1 MIIFYYL
8 WPVAL
13 LFGLCIGSFL
23 NVCIY
28 RIPIEMKVYEGR
40 SICPCCRSGLHAL
53 DLIPVVSYLILRGK
67 CRHCGCRI
75 SPVYPIVELLTGLL
89 FVAAFYFY
97 GLSLQTLLV
106 WVLICVLV
114 VASFID
120 IHTLEIPDGVSIWI
134 VAIGVVSFFVPGLL
148 WWQRLLGSLVAAFPL
163 LIILLVSKG
172 NAMGMGDIK
181 LMAAVGLIL
190 GYKLSLFALFSATIF
205 GAVIGLLLILLKK
218 KGKRDEMPFVPML
231 SFGVLFALFFGNN
244 IISWY
249 LSLLH

>member
-1 MIIFYYL
+1 MTIFYYF
-8 WPVAL
+8 WPIAL

-23 NVCIY
+23 NVCVY
-28 RIPIEMKVYEGR
+28 RIPIGMKVYEGR

-53 DLIPVVSYLILRGK
+53 DLIPVVSYIILRGK
-67 CRHCGCRI
+67 CRHCGCHI
-75 SPVYPIVELLTGLL
+75 SPIYPIVELLTGLL

-106 WVLICVLV
+106 WVLSSVLV

-120 IHTLEIPDGVSIWI
+120 IHTLEIPDGVSLWI
-134 VAIGVVSFFVPGLL
+134 AAVGIASFFVPDLV
-148 WWQRLLGSLVAAFPL
+148 WWQRLLGSLVAASPL

-190 GYKLSLFALFSATIF
+190 GYKLSLFALFSATVF
-205 GAVIGLLLILLKK
+205 GAVIGLLLIILKK
-218 KGKRDEMPFVPML
+218 KGKRDEIPFVPML
-231 SFGVLFALFFGNN
+231 SFGILFALFFGND

-249 LSLLH
+249 LSLLF